1 MTIRPKKTQL
11 YDGEKLELLHGHLS
25 SYKYDEQMPWFTKD
39 RVLYILKEKWDI
51 YSFYTSFY
59 IKVHK
64 ILWNSDFAWFRY
76 DKVDCEEATFDMY
89 KSRDLDDLVGYLF
102 QASIEGYTIRY
113 VSSDTLT
120 GIYLQKTRD
129 FSTNIDDEVLTTLV
143 DVVNSAVD
151 DRKPRGR

>member
-1 MTIRPKKTQL
+1 MIIQPKKSQL

-25 SYKYDEQMPWFTKD
+25 SYRYDEQMPWFTKD
-39 RVLYILKEKWDI
+39 KVLYILKEKWDI
-51 YSFYTSFY
+51 YSFYASFY

-64 ILWNSDFAWFRY
+64 ILWDSEFAWFRY

-89 KSRDLDDLVGYLF
+89 KSRELDDLVGYLF

-129 FSTNIDDEVLTTLV
+129 FSTNIDDDVLTTLV
-143 DVVNSAVD
+143 DVVSSAVE
-151 DRKPRGR
+151 DRKPRWG

>member
-1 MTIRPKKTQL
+1 MMKPQRTTL
-11 YDGEKLELLHGHLS
+11 YAGEKAELLFGPIHLHE
-25 SYKYDEQMPWFTKD
+25 YNNPMPWFTKD
-39 RVLYILKEKWDI
+39 RVLYILKEKWD
-51 YSFYTSFY
+51 FYSFY

-64 ILWNSDFAWFRY
+64 ILWNSESAWFRY

>member
-1 MTIRPKKTQL
+1 MIIQPKKSQL

-25 SYKYDEQMPWFTKD
+25 SYRYDEQMPWFTKD
-39 RVLYILKEKWDI
+39 KVLYILKEKWDI
-51 YSFYTSFY
+51 YSFYASFY

-64 ILWNSDFAWFRY
+64 ILWDSEFAWFRY

-89 KSRDLDDLVGYLF
+89 KSRELDDLVGYLF

-129 FSTNIDDEVLTTLV
+129 FSTNIDDDVLTTLV
-143 DVVNSAVD
+143 DVVHSAVE
-151 DRKPRGR
+151 DRKPRWG